1 MNRLTGV
8 SIDAARREIAAR
20 FKSAGLE
27 SPELDARLLIG
38 DVLKLDHTQLSIR
51 GAQIV
56 ARAEAD
62 AIERHVLR
70 RLAREP
76 VARILGYKEFWGL
89 NLQVS
94 YATLIPRPDTETVVT
109 AALEFLLD
117 PKKVSRETRIADIG
131 TGSGAILLAL
141 LSECKSA
148 LGVGTDISADA
159 LSIAS
164 VNAANLDLAERATFV
179 KSNYAE
185 ALSGPFDLVVSNPP
199 YIRSAEIGKL
209 GIDVRDYDPH
219 LALDGGADG
228 LDAYRILAPQAAH
241 LLVSDGALI
250 VEIGHDQA
258 AEVGTILGAAGL
270 AVREPPRADLGGKQR
285 VVIGLKPAN

>member
-1 MNRLTGV
+1 MNGLTGLSV
-8 SIDAARREIAAR
+8 DALRREVAAR
-20 FKSAGLE
+20 FKSAGME

-38 DVLKLDHTQLSIR
+38 DALKLDHTQLSIQVTR
-51 GAQIV
+51 II

-94 YATLIPRPDTETVVT
+94 AATLVPRPDTETIVI
-109 AALEFLLD
+109 AALELLRHQ
-117 PKKVSRETRIADIG
+117 KKISGEIRIADIG

-141 LSECKSA
+141 LSECTNA
-148 LGVGTDISADA
+148 RGVGTDISADA

-164 VNAANLDLAERATFV
+164 INAANLDLAERATFV
-179 KSNYAE
+179 NSNYAE
-185 ALSGPFDLVVSNPP
+185 ALSGPFDLLVSNPP
-199 YIRSAEIGKL
+199 YIRSGEIGKL
-209 GIDVRDYDPH
+209 DIDVRDYDPH
-219 LALDGGADG
+219 LALDGGKDG

-241 LLVSDGALI
+241 LLVPDGALI

-270 AVREPPRADLGGKQR
+270 VVQGPPRADLGGTQR
-285 VVIGLKPAN
+285 VITGLKPAN